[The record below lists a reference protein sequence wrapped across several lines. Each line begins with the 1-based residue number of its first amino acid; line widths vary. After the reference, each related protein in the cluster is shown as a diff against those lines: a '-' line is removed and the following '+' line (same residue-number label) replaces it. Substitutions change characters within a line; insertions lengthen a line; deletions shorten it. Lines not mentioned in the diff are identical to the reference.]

1 MEIRFHVTGTH
12 RKELVGIISETIGM
26 KAVYQFMPTCAFVID
41 NLTIDKEG
49 TLIADERTDLDTVRK
64 VLEAV
69 EAAGFKAESI
79 PEELLEQA
87 PSAEEGPHEEVDGLV
102 VSMPL
107 EDFTEASLDNLR
119 KLVDSKQNL
128 IKKALGTEALPIEV
142 YFDCFY
148 HTSYKICPD
157 RHYIHRNVVEEAV
170 LADLQ
175 AVTAMVQEHEADF
188 ITQVKKKAHSCGK
201 ENLRKLQKE
210 QTDSQKRLEDIDR
223 IINQLYEDKVAGELS
238 ADRFNRML
246 GSYEEEQSK
255 LRTRLEELHEI
266 ISTECEKTDGAE
278 HFIRLVKQFS
288 QITELTDEIVATFI
302 EKVEVGV
309 PEKVDGI
316 KHQDITVFYNFIGTI
331 EY

>member
-1 MEIRFHVTGTH
+1 M
-12 RKELVGIISETIGM
+12 
-26 KAVYQFMPTCAFVID
+26 
-41 NLTIDKEG
+41 
-49 TLIADERTDLDTVRK
+49 
-64 VLEAV
+64 
-69 EAAGFKAESI
+69 
-79 PEELLEQA
+79 
-87 PSAEEGPHEEVDGLV
+87 
-102 VSMPL
+102 
-107 EDFTEASLDNLR
+107 
-119 KLVDSKQNL
+119 
-128 IKKALGTEALPIEV
+128 
-142 YFDCFY
+142 
-148 HTSYKICPD
+148 
-157 RHYIHRNVVEEAV
+157 VEEAV

-175 AVTAMVQEHEADF
+175 AVTAMVREHEADF

-266 ISTECEKTDGAE
+266 ISTEREKTDGAE